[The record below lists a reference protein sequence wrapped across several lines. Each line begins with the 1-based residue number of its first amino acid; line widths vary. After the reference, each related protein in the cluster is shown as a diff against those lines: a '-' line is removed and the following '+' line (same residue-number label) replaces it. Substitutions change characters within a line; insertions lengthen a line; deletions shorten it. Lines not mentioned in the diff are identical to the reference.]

1 MSYIAHSALQER
13 LRAVSRGHRFAIAR
27 RGNQNKAVMGTA
39 QNHLI
44 QRLPRQA
51 RSQLLAVCER
61 IPLVLGQVLCEPGK
75 ATRHLYFPV
84 EGFISLV
91 APLDGKPVLEV
102 GMVGREGM
110 LGAQLALGV
119 ATVPLHALVQGAGS
133 AWRIRAVAFRLELAR
148 SPVLQRTL
156 NRYLYVLMAQ
166 LAGSAACL
174 RFHQIGP
181 RLARWLL
188 MSQDR
193 AHADQFRVTHE
204 FLAYM
209 LGVRRVGI
217 TAAAGELQ
225 RNGLIEYRR
234 GEMKVL
240 SRRGLEA
247 AACGCY
253 ANDSRAYNAQ
263 LG

>member
-1 MSYIAHSALQER
+1 LT
-13 LRAVSRGHRFAIAR
+13 
-27 RGNQNKAVMGTA
+27 TA
-39 QNHLI
+39 ENHLMEL
-44 QRLPRQA
+44 LPRRDRQH
-51 RSQLLAVCER
+51 LLGLCE
-61 IPLVLGQVLCEPGK
+61 PVYLVLGTVLCGP
-75 ATRHLYFPV
+75 AAPMRHVYFPID
-84 EGFISLV
+84 GFISLV
-91 APLDGKPVLEV
+91 APVDGKPGLEV

-119 ATVPLHALVQGAGS
+119 MTAPLHALVQGPGT
-133 AWRIRAVAFRLELAR
+133 AWRIGTGAFRRELTHSAALPR
-148 SPVLQRTL
+148 VM
-156 NRYLYVLMAQ
+156 NRYLGVLMAQ
-166 LAGSAACL
+166 LVTSAVCV

-193 AHADQFRVTHE
+193 AHSDSFPVTHE

-217 TAAAGELQ
+217 TGAAGALQ
-225 RNGLIEYRR
+225 RSGLIQYHR
-234 GEMKVL
+234 GDLTVL
-240 SRRGLEA
+240 DRSGLEA

-253 ANDSRAYNAQ
+253 AIDRQGYAGV